1 VETHYQT
8 LAGAAIEVCPAIFER
23 AQIVAEMEDDNG
35 SIRYDCQLSDRAIEG
50 LTSDTARDYS
60 VYKAIKSIR
69 TQMTIPG
76 QKPWS
81 KCKFTLFPDG
91 TFKFDV
97 EYDD

>member
-1 VETHYQT
+1 MESSYSAIA
-8 LAGAAIEVCPAIFER
+8 LALGPNCPSGFSKA
-23 AQIVAEMEDDNG
+23 M
-35 SIRYDCQLSDRAIEG
+35 L
-50 LTSDTARDYS
+50 TARLAEGFSDQEFWCE
-60 VYKAIKSIR
+60 VIGKE
-69 TQMTIPG
+69 TQPDLPTQDGWKIHQELQKLQSAMTIPG

>member
-1 VETHYQT
+1 MSHYEILADVLTATCGNNYDSARIFAKLDDGHSELRYICVDKDKETIVEAST
-8 LAGAAIEVCPAIFER
+8 I
-23 AQIVAEMEDDNG
+23 NG
-35 SIRYDCQLSDRAIEG
+35 WNAH
-50 LTSDTARDYS
+50 
-60 VYKAIKSIR
+60 KALHAIR

-81 KCKFTLFPDG
+81 KCNFTLFPDG